1 MNGLVKMA
9 MVPAFAF
16 GLAQA
21 TVNFPYPQSTNYGG
35 NGIVLSNQAE
45 AATELKAA
53 FEYYLK
59 DKYKESG
66 NYAAIEKDH
75 GSNTY
80 VSEGTGYGMLM
91 MVYFSD
97 NTTSY
102 QSQFDKMWAFYKAGS
117 NEHGLMNWSF
127 GTLTPSDNKANAAT
141 DAEMDVA
148 AALIMASYQF
158 GDEKYLDEARTLLQN
173 VKKYEFEENG
183 LHKPGDAWNDK
194 KNPSYVAPAYY
205 RLFAEVDKDNAEFWN
220 TTAMN
225 ANYALLETNS
235 AEYSTGLFDNWSDAS
250 GKGMDKYYGYD
261 AARTPWRLAQDFY
274 WFGEEKAKTMLDKL
288 GKWVSG
294 KAASSM
300 NGTIER
306 SGSQMWND
314 HNSTFVATLMTSLV
328 TDESRQGKL
337 DEYWKEAVSLGDE
350 AYFEQSMK
358 VLCGLLVSGNMPN
371 LAAAPASSSSA
382 ENPASSSA
390 ANPGSSATVPSSSA
404 GLQSS
409 SSGGEAA
416 LPTAAMNVPKM
427 ELSGRTL
434 LLSVNGNVRVDLI
447 SMTGAVAKSYDRSS
461 TGSVSVSFDAV
472 PSGLYIVP
480 TRIQTRIQILVKKII
495 LKKKKPEPEINH
507 GPRLRFQR
515 PSRRPEPQENFPAL
529 PRF

>member
-1 MNGLVKMA
+1 MLMNGLVKMA

-225 ANYALLETNS
+225 ANYALLEKNS

-274 WFGEEKAKTMLDKL
+274 WFGESKAKTMLDKL
-288 GKWVSG
+288 GAWVSS
-294 KAASSM
+294 KPASEM
-300 NGTIER
+300 KGTIER

-328 TDESRQGKL
+328 TDASRQDKL
-337 DEYWKEAVSLGDE
+337 DEYWKEAVSLGE
-350 AYFEQSMK
+350 EPYFEQSMK

-371 LAAAPASSSSA
+371 FANPPAAPQSSSAGPESSTVASSSSVA
-382 ENPASSSA
+382 PGQGSSSSGPVQEKSSSSVAGPGTSSSA
-390 ANPGSSATVPSSSA
+390 ADAIASPALLPAESFALHGRVLQLNLHATSRVDIASVTGVVVKSFRVRANSTSVSLADLPS
-404 GLQSS
+404 GTYL
-409 SSGGEAA
+409 
-416 LPTAAMNVPKM
+416 
-427 ELSGRTL
+427 
-434 LLSVNGNVRVDLI
+434 VRVQ
-447 SMTGAVAKSYDRSS
+447 
-461 TGSVSVSFDAV
+461 SVGTA
-472 PSGLYIVP
+472 
-480 TRIQTRIQILVKKII
+480 RIRTFTIK
-495 LKKKKPEPEINH
+495 
-507 GPRLRFQR
+507 
-515 PSRRPEPQENFPAL
+515 
-529 PRF
+529 

>member
-1 MNGLVKMA
+1 MNRLVKIGLA
-9 MVPAFAF
+9 GLLAF
-16 GLAQA
+16 GFAQA
-21 TVNFPYPQSTNYGG
+21 KVNFPYPQNSNYGG
-35 NGIVLSNQAE
+35 NGIVLSNQTE
-45 AATELKAA
+45 AAAQLKKA
-53 FEYYLK
+53 FEFYLK

-66 NYAAIEKDH
+66 NYAAIEKDK
-75 GSNTY
+75 GSNNF

-127 GTLTPSDNKANAAT
+127 GNLNPTNNHANAAT

-148 AALIMASYQF
+148 AALIMAAYQF
-158 GDEKYLDEARTLLQN
+158 GDDKYLDEARTLLKN
-173 VKKYEFEENG
+173 VKQYEFEENG

-205 RLFAEVDKDNAEFWN
+205 RLFAEVDKDNADFWN

-390 ANPGSSATVPSSSA
+390 ANPGSSSATVPSSSA

-434 LLSVNGNVRVDLI
+434 MLSVNGNVRVDLI

-472 PSGLYIVP
+472 PSGLYIVRVKNAGM
-480 TRIQTRIQILVKKII
+480 TMLKKIK
-495 LKKKKPEPEINH
+495 LD
-507 GPRLRFQR
+507 
-515 PSRRPEPQENFPAL
+515 
-529 PRF
+529 

>member
-1 MNGLVKMA
+1 MNGLVKIA
-9 MVPAFAF
+9 VSSLFAF

-53 FEYYLK
+53 FEYYLR

-66 NYAAIEKDH
+66 KYAAIEKDH

-102 QSQFDKMWAFYKAGS
+102 QSQFDKMWAFYKDGS

-127 GTLTPSDNKANAAT
+127 GSLTPSNNKANAAT

-158 GDEKYLDEARTLLQN
+158 GDEKYLDEARALLKN
-173 VKKYEFEENG
+173 VKQYEFEDNG

-194 KNPSYVAPAYY
+194 KNPSYIAPAYY
-205 RLFAEVDKDNAEFWN
+205 RLFAKVDTENAEFWN

-225 ANYALLETNS
+225 ANYALLEANS

-274 WFGEEKAKTMLDKL
+274 WFGESKAKTMLDKL
-288 GKWVSG
+288 GAWVSS
-294 KAASSM
+294 KPASEM
-300 NGTIER
+300 KGTIER
-306 SGSQMWND
+306 SGNQMWND

-328 TDESRQGKL
+328 TDASRQGKL
-337 DEYWKEAVSLGDE
+337 DEYWKEAVSLGEE

-371 LAAAPASSSSA
+371 LADPPAAPQSSSAGPESSAVSSSSGVAPGPGSSSSEPVLNVSSSSA
-382 ENPASSSA
+382 VGPKTSSSA
-390 ANPGSSATVPSSSA
+390 ADAIAASALLPAESFALHGRVLQLNLHAASRVDITSVTGVVVKSFRAGANSTSISLADLPCGTYLVRVQSA
-404 GLQSS
+404 G
-409 SSGGEAA
+409 
-416 LPTAAMNVPKM
+416 
-427 ELSGRTL
+427 
-434 LLSVNGNVRVDLI
+434 
-447 SMTGAVAKSYDRSS
+447 
-461 TGSVSVSFDAV
+461 VS
-472 PSGLYIVP
+472 
-480 TRIQTRIQILVKKII
+480 RIRAFSIK
-495 LKKKKPEPEINH
+495 
-507 GPRLRFQR
+507 
-515 PSRRPEPQENFPAL
+515 
-529 PRF
+529 

>member
-1 MNGLVKMA
+1 MNGLVKIA
-9 MVPAFAF
+9 VSSLFAF

-35 NGIVLSNQAE
+35 NGIVLSNPTE
-45 AATELKAA
+45 SAAQLKAA
-53 FEYYLK
+53 FDYYLK
-59 DKYKESG
+59 NKYKENGS
-66 NYAAIEKDH
+66 YAAIEKDP
-75 GSNTY
+75 GSY

-102 QSQFDKMWAFYKAGS
+102 QSQFDKLWAFYKAGS
-117 NEHGLMNWSF
+117 NEHGLMNWAF

-194 KNPSYVAPAYY
+194 KNPSYAAPAYY
-205 RLFAEVDKDNAEFWN
+205 KLFAEVDTENAEFWK
-220 TTAMN
+220 TTALN
-225 ANYALLETNS
+225 ANYTLLEANS
-235 AEYSTGLFDNWSDAS
+235 AEYSTGLFDNWCDAS

-274 WFGEEKAKTMLDKL
+274 WFGESKAKTMLDKL

-294 KAASSM
+294 KDPAQIK
-300 NGTIER
+300 GTIER
-306 SGSQMWND
+306 GGEQMWND

-328 TDESRQGKL
+328 TDASNQGKL
-337 DEYWKEAVSLGDE
+337 DAYWAEAVSLGDE

-371 LAAAPASSSSA
+371 FANPPAAPQSSSAGPESSPSESSSSVAPGPVSSSSAPVQPNSSSKDVEPASSSSA
-382 ENPASSSA
+382 ANAIAASALLPAESFSVHGRVLQLNLHVDARVAITSVTGVVVKSFRASA
-390 ANPGSSATVPSSSA
+390 DNSTSVSLADLPSGTYLVRVQSA
-404 GLQSS
+404 G
-409 SSGGEAA
+409 
-416 LPTAAMNVPKM
+416 TA
-427 ELSGRTL
+427 
-434 LLSVNGNVRVDLI
+434 
-447 SMTGAVAKSYDRSS
+447 
-461 TGSVSVSFDAV
+461 
-472 PSGLYIVP
+472 
-480 TRIQTRIQILVKKII
+480 KIRMFSI
-495 LKKKKPEPEINH
+495 K
-507 GPRLRFQR
+507 
-515 PSRRPEPQENFPAL
+515 
-529 PRF
+529 